1 MRTPVTAGALTALVA
16 GGVMVVLAS
25 STGGLG
31 ASLPGIVVLTGVL
44 VVAGYVFG
52 WMVQTGR
59 MRAGFGHGIVY
70 WTVAFPV
77 ARLMFEFMVG
87 DDGSRSGLSNG
98 VAGFLVY
105 QALVGGGFGLGFV
118 LLHNQVLALLD
129 WRAKSQHEGQ
139 LTDAAE
145 PPGRPG

>member
-1 MRTPVTAGALTALVA
+1 MTRTPVTAGALTALVA

-25 STGGLG
+25 STGGLA
-31 ASLPGIVVLTGVL
+31 ASLTGIVVLTGVL

-70 WTVAFPV
+70 WTVAFPA
-77 ARLMFEFMVG
+77 ARLMFELMVG
-87 DDGSRSGLSNG
+87 DDGSRSGISNG

-105 QALVGGGFGLGFV
+105 QALVGGAFGLGFV
-118 LLHNQVLALLD
+118 VLHNQILYLLD
-129 WRAKSQHEGQ
+129 WRAARANKDQAA
-139 LTDAAE
+139 TTAE
-145 PPGRPG
+145 PPR